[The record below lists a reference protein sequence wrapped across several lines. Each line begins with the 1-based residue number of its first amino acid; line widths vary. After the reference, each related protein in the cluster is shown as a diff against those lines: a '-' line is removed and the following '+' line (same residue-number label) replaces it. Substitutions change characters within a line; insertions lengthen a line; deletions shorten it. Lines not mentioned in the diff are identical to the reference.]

1 MFKREVASTITR
13 KEAPSLKFVVLPV
26 AAKRMEG

>member
-13 KEAPSLKFVVLPV
+13 KEAPTLNFVVLPG
-26 AAKRMEG
+26 AAKRIEE